1 MSKTG
6 FNVSSSPRT
15 SEFLG
20 AAKAR
25 ALHPEPS
32 PRMVNRTKAFF
43 EIYKDEPLRHRQ
55 ALSFAYELKNEP
67 VCVLEDSLLSGQI
80 YHCKNQPWDSSLWN
94 EFDMGFN
101 YLKRIENEL
110 PEIIKLAGFEYLG
123 QEGGGK
129 YWISPIGG
137 APGHIGWHWDWI
149 VSSGIEGIFKRIDA
163 ALPEADEKGRVELEC
178 MKICLQAVLDWSDS
192 HVKALES
199 KLSSSSGSEEELLL
213 ENIGVCKRVPRY
225 GARSFREAVQ
235 AFHFSY
241 LATIFENPYGGN
253 GPGRL
258 DYFLWP
264 YLEKDLENGLQ
275 TLASAREI
283 VDELFIRFHE
293 RLCWGAD
300 GHVETI
306 VVGGSHPDGSCAA
319 NPLTRIMVESISA
332 MSELTHPSVYIR
344 IPHDAP
350 EWLLDLS
357 VNYLLHGGNRAQILN
372 DDAIVKAITRDGHI
386 PAEDANI
393 YMCGGCMEIS
403 PFAMNGDLLF
413 TGFFNVAKVLEYV
426 MTGGVC
432 LMSGEKVLSHL
443 EKDISGYRSFE
454 EFYKAFISELDR
466 ILTLTFKRL
475 EIYCEESVKFRQ
487 LFLVSSQVDDCIKK
501 GRVINDGGARYEDYG
516 STPLGIP
523 NSADSL
529 YAIREAVFRKK
540 IVTPSALI
548 DILKNNFTGQDPLR
562 RRLMSLPKYGQGDKE
577 ADEMMAKLTADVCGI
592 YDKYT
597 NRLGGKVKPMIM
609 TFMMAAPT
617 GAAIGASPDG
627 RLAGTPI
634 AQGITP
640 QSCAMT
646 KGVTT
651 AMLSANSVPIEGFSG
666 GASHIWDIEPSCAK
680 FELVK
685 NLLAVFFKT
694 GGQMFQG
701 NATDVKKLVDA
712 QKNPENHAGMT
723 VRIGGFSAVFV
734 NVGKE
739 IQDEVI
745 SRHRHKV

>member
-1 MSKTG
+1 MSKTE
-6 FNVSSSPRT
+6 FNISMSPRI
-15 SEFLG
+15 SEFLR
-20 AAKAR
+20 AAKER
-25 ALHPEPS
+25 ALNTEPS

-43 EIYKDEPLRHRQ
+43 EIYKDEPLRRRQ

-67 VCVLEDSLLSGQI
+67 VRVFDRSFLTGQI
-80 YHCKNQPWDSSLWN
+80 YHCKNQPWDNSRWS

-101 YLKRIENEL
+101 YLRRIENEL
-110 PEIIKLAGFEYLG
+110 PEIIKLAGFDYVGEN
-123 QEGGGK
+123 GGGK
-129 YWISPIGG
+129 YWVSPIGG
-137 APGHIGWHWDWI
+137 APAHIGWHWDW
-149 VSSGIEGIFKRIDA
+149 VVNSGIEGIFKRIEA
-163 ALPEADEKGRVELEC
+163 ALPKADEKGKIELEC
-178 MKICLQAVLDWSDS
+178 MRICLQSVLDWADA

-199 KLSSSSGSEEELLL
+199 KLSSVSASGKKGLL
-213 ENIGVCKRVPRY
+213 ESIEICKRVPRS
-225 GARSFREAVQ
+225 GARNFREAVQ

-264 YLEKDLENGLQ
+264 YLEKDLESGVQ
-275 TLASAREI
+275 SLASAREV

-319 NPLTRIMVESISA
+319 NPLTRIMVESISS
-332 MSELTHPSVYIR
+332 MGELTHPSVYIR

-350 EWLLDLS
+350 EWLTDLS
-357 VNYLLHGGNRAQILN
+357 ANYLLHGGNRAQILN
-372 DDAIVKAITRDGHI
+372 DDEIVKAITRDGHI
-386 PAEDANI
+386 PANDANM

-413 TGFFNVAKVLEYV
+413 TGFFNVGKVLEYV
-426 MTGGVC
+426 MTGGAC
-432 LMSGEKVLSHL
+432 LMSGKKVLPHL
-443 EKDISGYRSFE
+443 EKDLSGYKSFE
-454 EFYKAFISELDR
+454 EFYKAFVSELDR

-475 EIYCEESVKFRQ
+475 DIYCEESVKFRQ

-529 YAIREAVFRKK
+529 SAIREAVFRKK
-540 IVTPSALI
+540 FVTASALL
-548 DILKNNFTGQDPLR
+548 DALKNNFAGQEPLR
-562 RRLMSLPKYGQGDKE
+562 RKLASLPKYGQGDKE
-577 ADEMMAKLTADVCGI
+577 ADEMMARLTADVCAS
-592 YDKYT
+592 YERYT

-617 GAAIGASPDG
+617 GAAVGASPDG

-651 AMLSANSVPIEGFSG
+651 AMLSANTVPIERFSG
-666 GASHIWDIEPSCAK
+666 GASHIWDIDPSYAK
-680 FELVK
+680 FDVVR
-685 NLLAVFFKT
+685 NLLGVFFKT

-701 NATDVKKLVDA
+701 NVTDVEKLIDA
-712 QKNPENHAGMT
+712 QKNPEEHAGMT

-739 IQDEVI
+739 VQDEVI
-745 SRHRHKV
+745 TRRRHVA

>member
-1 MSKTG
+1 MSETE
-6 FNVSSSPRT
+6 FNVALSLRSR
-15 SEFLG
+15 EFLG
-20 AAKAR
+20 AAKER
-25 ALHPEPS
+25 ALHAEPS

-43 EIYKDEPLRHRQ
+43 EIYKDEPLRRRQ

-67 VCVLEDSLLSGQI
+67 VCLSDGLMAGQI
-80 YHCKNQPWDSSLWN
+80 YQRKEQPWDSFLWN

-101 YLKRIENEL
+101 YLKRIETEL
-110 PEIIKLAGFEYLG
+110 PEIIRLAGFDYLG
-123 QEGGGK
+123 QKDAGK
-129 YWISPIGG
+129 YWVSPVGG

-163 ALPEADEKGRVELEC
+163 ALPDTDEKGKVELES
-178 MKICLQAVLDWSDS
+178 MRICLQSVLDWNDA
-192 HVKALES
+192 HIEALES
-199 KLSSSSGSEEELLL
+199 KLSSCSGSLKEDVMA
-213 ENIGVCKRVPRY
+213 NIGICKRVPRY
-225 GARSFREAVQ
+225 GARNFREAVQ

-264 YLEKDLENGLQ
+264 YLEKDLENGMQSLD
-275 TLASAREI
+275 SAREI

-293 RLCWGAD
+293 RFRWGHD
-300 GHVETI
+300 GAVETI

-319 NPLTRIMVESISA
+319 NPLTKIMVESICA
-332 MSELTHPSVYIR
+332 LSELTHPSVYIR
-344 IPHDAP
+344 VPHDAP
-350 EWLLDLS
+350 KWLLDLS
-357 VNYLLHGGNRAQILN
+357 ANYLLHGGNRAQILN
-372 DDAIVKAITRDGHI
+372 DDAIVNAITRDGHI
-386 PAEDANI
+386 SSRDAHM

-413 TGFFNVAKVLEYV
+413 TGFFNVGKVLEYV
-426 MTGGVC
+426 ITGGLC
-432 LMSGEKVLSHL
+432 LMSGKKVLPHL
-443 EKDISGYRSFE
+443 EKDLSGYKSFE
-454 EFYKAFISELDR
+454 EFYKAFVSELDR

-475 EIYCEESVKFRQ
+475 DIYCEESVNFRQ

-529 YAIREAVFRKK
+529 SAIREAVFIKK
-540 IVTPSALI
+540 NVTASALLEA
-548 DILKNNFTGQDPLR
+548 LKNNFSGQEPLR
-562 RRLMSLPKYGQGDKE
+562 RKLASLPKYGQGDKD
-577 ADEMMAKLTADVCGI
+577 ADEMMAKLTADVCSI
-592 YDKYT
+592 YERFT

-617 GAAIGASPDG
+617 GAAMGASPDG

-640 QSCAMT
+640 QSSAMT

-651 AMLSANSVPIEGFSG
+651 AMLSANSVPIERFSG
-666 GASHIWDIEPSCAK
+666 GASHIWDIDPSYAK
-680 FELVK
+680 FDVVR
-685 NLLAVFFKT
+685 NLLDVFFKT

-701 NATDVKKLVDA
+701 NVTDVEKLIDA
-712 QKNPENHAGMT
+712 QKNPEDHAGMT

-734 NVGKE
+734 NVGKDV
-739 IQDEVI
+739 QDEVI
-745 SRHRHKV
+745 TRRRHVA

>member
-1 MSKTG
+1 MNKKE
-6 FNVSSSPRT
+6 FNLSLSPR
-15 SEFLG
+15 SREFLG
-20 AAKAR
+20 TSKERVSLAE
-25 ALHPEPS
+25 LS
-32 PRMVNRTKAFF
+32 PHILNRTKAFF
-43 EIYKDEPLRHRQ
+43 EIYKDEPLRRRQ

-67 VCVLEDSLLSGQI
+67 VYVGGGSLLSGQI
-80 YHCKNQPWDSSLWN
+80 YHYKNQPCDTSVWD
-94 EFDMGFN
+94 EYDMGFN
-101 YLKRIENEL
+101 YLKRVEKEL
-110 PEIIKLAGFEYLG
+110 PEIIRLAGFDYLG
-123 QEGGGK
+123 QKDGGK
-129 YWISPIGG
+129 YWVSGFHG

-149 VSSGIEGIFKRIDA
+149 VSSGIEGIFKRIDD
-163 ALPEADEKGRVELEC
+163 ALPDVDEKGRIELEC
-178 MKICLQAVLDWSDS
+178 MRICLQSVLDWNDAHIRS
-192 HVKALES
+192 LEA
-199 KLSSSSGSEEELLL
+199 KLPTVSVAGKKEIL
-213 ENIGVCKRVPRY
+213 ENIEICRRVPRF
-225 GARSFREAVQ
+225 GARNFREAVQ
-235 AFHFSY
+235 AFHISY

-264 YLEKDLENGLQ
+264 YLEKDLERGVQ
-275 TLASAREI
+275 SLASAREL

-319 NPLTRIMVESISA
+319 NPLTKIMVESISGL
-332 MSELTHPSVYIR
+332 SELTHPSVYIR
-344 IPHDAP
+344 VPNDAP

-357 VNYLLHGGNRAQILN
+357 TNYLLNGGNRAQILN
-372 DDAIVKAITRDGHI
+372 DDAIVRAITRDGHI
-386 PAEDANI
+386 PANDANM

-413 TGFFNVAKVLEYV
+413 TGFFNVGKVLEYV
-426 MTGGVC
+426 ITGGVC
-432 LMSGEKVLSHL
+432 LMSGKKVLPHL
-443 EKDISGYRSFE
+443 EKDLSGYKSFE
-454 EFYKAFISELDR
+454 EFYSAFVSELER

-529 YAIREAVFRKK
+529 SAIQEAVFVKK
-540 IVTPSALI
+540 FVTASALI
-548 DILKNNFTGQDPLR
+548 DALKNNFAGQEPLR
-562 RRLMSLPKYGQGDKE
+562 CRLATLPKYGQGDKD
-577 ADEMMAKLTADVCGI
+577 ADEMMARFTADVCGI
-592 YDKYT
+592 YERYV

-617 GAAIGASPDG
+617 GAAMGASPDG
-627 RLAGTPI
+627 RFAGTPI

-651 AMLSANSVPIEGFSG
+651 AMLSANSVPIEHFSG
-666 GASHIWDIEPSCAK
+666 GASHIWDIDPSYAK
-680 FELVK
+680 FDVVR
-685 NLLAVFFKT
+685 NLLDVFFKT

-701 NATDVKKLVDA
+701 NVTDVEKLIDA
-712 QKNPENHAGMT
+712 QKNPEDHAGMT
-723 VRIGGFSAVFV
+723 VRVGGFSAVFV

-739 IQDEVI
+739 IQNEVI
-745 SRHRHKV
+745 NRRRHVV

>member
-1 MSKTG
+1 MNKEE
-6 FNVSSSPRT
+6 FNISLSPR
-15 SEFLG
+15 SREFLG
-20 AAKAR
+20 AAKER
-25 ALHPEPS
+25 ALKVEPT
-32 PRMVNRTKAFF
+32 PHMVNRTKAFF
-43 EIYKDEPLRHRQ
+43 EIYKDEPLRRRQ

-67 VCVLEDSLLSGQI
+67 VRVFDGSLLTGQI
-80 YHCKNQPWDSSLWN
+80 YHCKNQPWDNSLWT
-94 EFDMGFN
+94 EYDMWFN
-101 YLKRIENEL
+101 YIKRIENEL
-110 PEIIKLAGFEYLG
+110 PEIIRLAGFDYPA

-129 YWISPIGG
+129 YWVSSIQGC
-137 APGHIGWHWDWI
+137 PGHIGWHWDWI

-163 ALPEADEKGRVELEC
+163 ALPGADEKGKVELEC
-178 MKICLQAVLDWSDS
+178 MRICLQSVIDWADA
-192 HVKALES
+192 HVEALEA
-199 KLSSSSGSEEELLL
+199 KLPYASVSGKKALL
-213 ENIGVCKRVPRY
+213 ENIEICKRVPRF

-235 AFHFSY
+235 AFHLSY

-264 YLEKDLENGLQ
+264 YLEKDLENGVQSLS
-275 TLASAREI
+275 SAREL

-293 RLCWGAD
+293 RVCWGAD

-306 VVGGSHPDGSCAA
+306 VVGGSHPDGSCSA
-319 NPLTRIMVESISA
+319 NPLTRIMVESISS
-332 MSELTHPSVYIR
+332 MGELTHPSVYIR

-350 EWLLDLS
+350 EWLLALS
-357 VNYLLHGGNRAQILN
+357 ANYLLHGGNRAQILN
-372 DDAIVKAITRDGHI
+372 DDEIVKAITRDGHI
-386 PAEDANI
+386 PSEHARM

-413 TGFFNVAKVLEYV
+413 TGFFNVGKVLEYV
-426 MTGGVC
+426 MTGGIC
-432 LMSGEKVLSHL
+432 LMSGKKVLPHL
-443 EKDISGYRSFE
+443 EKNLSGYKSFA
-454 EFYKAFISELDR
+454 EFYKAFASELDR

-529 YAIREAVFRKK
+529 SAIREAVFVKK
-540 IVTPSALI
+540 FVTASALL
-548 DILKNNFTGQDPLR
+548 DALKNNFAGQEPLR
-562 RRLMSLPKYGQGDKE
+562 RRLAALPKYGQGDKE
-577 ADEMMAKLTADVCGI
+577 ADKMMARLAADVCAA
-592 YDKYT
+592 YERYT

-617 GAAIGASPDG
+617 GAANGASPDG
-627 RLAGTPI
+627 RFAGMPI

-640 QSCAMT
+640 QSSAMT

-651 AMLSANSVPIEGFSG
+651 AMLSANSVPIERFSG
-666 GASHIWDIEPSCAK
+666 GASHIWDIDPSYAK
-680 FELVK
+680 FEVVR
-685 NLLAVFFKT
+685 NLLDVFFKT

-701 NATDVKKLVDA
+701 NVTDVGKLIDA
-712 QKNPENHAGMT
+712 QKNPEEHAGMT

-739 IQDEVI
+739 VQDEVI
-745 SRHRHKV
+745 TRRRHVA

>member
-1 MSKTG
+1 MSKAE
-6 FNVSSSPRT
+6 FNVSPSPRT
-15 SEFLG
+15 REFLG
-20 AAKAR
+20 AAKER
-25 ALHPEPS
+25 ALHADAS
-32 PRMVNRTKAFF
+32 PRLINRTKAFF
-43 EIYKDEPLRHRQ
+43 EIYKDEPLRRRQ

-67 VCVLEDSLLSGQI
+67 VCVFGGSLLSGQI
-80 YHCKNQPWDSSLWN
+80 YHLQNQPCDTSIWN
-94 EFDMGFN
+94 EYDMGFN
-101 YLKRIENEL
+101 YIRRIENEL
-110 PEIIKLAGFEYLG
+110 PEIIKLGGCDYAG

-129 YWISPIGG
+129 YWVSQIYG

-163 ALPEADEKGRVELEC
+163 ALPDVDEKGCVELEC
-178 MKICLQAVLDWSDS
+178 MRICLQSVLDWADV
-192 HVKALES
+192 HVKTLET
-199 KLSSSSGSEEELLL
+199 KLVSASGAEKQEIF
-213 ENIGVCKRVPRY
+213 ENIQICKHVPRF

-241 LATIFENPYGGN
+241 LATIFANPNGGN

-264 YLEKDLENGLQ
+264 YLKKDLENGVQ
-275 TLASAREI
+275 SLASARDL

-293 RLCWGAD
+293 RLRWCAD
-300 GHVETI
+300 GWVETI

-319 NPLTRIMVESISA
+319 NPLTKIMVESISS
-332 MSELTHPSVYIR
+332 MGELTHPSVYVR

-357 VNYLLHGGNRAQILN
+357 ANYLLHGGNRAQILN
-372 DDAIVKAITRDGHI
+372 DDEIVRAITRDGHV
-386 PAEDANI
+386 PATDARM

-413 TGFFNVAKVLEYV
+413 TGFFSVGKVLEYV
-426 MTGGVC
+426 LTGGVC
-432 LMSGEKVLSHL
+432 LMSGKKVLPHL
-443 EKDISGYRSFE
+443 EKDLSGYKSFE
-454 EFYKAFISELDR
+454 EFYKAFASELDR
-466 ILTLTFKRL
+466 ILTLTFRRL
-475 EIYCEESVKFRQ
+475 DIYCEESVKFRQ

-529 YAIREAVFRKK
+529 SVIREAVFRKK
-540 IVTPSALI
+540 FVTASALL
-548 DILKNNFTGQDPLR
+548 DALKNNFAGQERLR
-562 RRLMSLPKYGQGDKE
+562 LRLAALPKYGQGEQE
-577 ADEMMAKLTADVCGI
+577 ADAMMEGLTSDICAI
-592 YDKYT
+592 YESYT

-617 GAAIGASPDG
+617 GAAMGASPDG

-646 KGVTT
+646 KGVTA
-651 AMLSANSVPIEGFSG
+651 AMLSANSVPVERFSG
-666 GASHIWDIEPSCAK
+666 GASHIWDIDPSCAK
-680 FELVK
+680 KDIVG
-685 NLLAVFFKT
+685 NLLDVFFKT

-701 NATDVKKLVDA
+701 NVTDVEKLKDA
-712 QKNPENHAGMT
+712 QKAPESHSGLT
-723 VRIGGFSAVFV
+723 VRVGGFSAVFV
-734 NVGKE
+734 NLGKD

-745 SRHRHKV
+745 DRRRHRV